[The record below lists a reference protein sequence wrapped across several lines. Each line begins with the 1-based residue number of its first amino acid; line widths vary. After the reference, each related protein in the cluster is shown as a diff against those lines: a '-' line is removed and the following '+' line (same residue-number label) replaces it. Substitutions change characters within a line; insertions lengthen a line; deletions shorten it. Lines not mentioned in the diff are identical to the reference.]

1 MEGVIQIKR
10 LQLLY
15 STLINQWLLL
25 LIENLVYGNSF
36 FSLLKKKAITN
47 NKNKNDTT
55 VNGGSLGSC
64 IDEERSKVR

>member
-25 LIENLVYGNSF
+25 LIENLVYGNLFLFIEKKLSQTTKIKMTQL
-36 FSLLKKKAITN
+36 STVDLLARVSM
-47 NKNKNDTT
+47 KNVAKCD
-55 VNGGSLGSC
+55 
-64 IDEERSKVR
+64 K

>member
-25 LIENLVYGNSF
+25 LIENLVYGNLF
-36 FSLLKKKAITN
+36 FFIEKKLSQTTKIKMTQLSTVDLLARVSM
-47 NKNKNDTT
+47 KNVAKCD
-55 VNGGSLGSC
+55 
-64 IDEERSKVR
+64 K